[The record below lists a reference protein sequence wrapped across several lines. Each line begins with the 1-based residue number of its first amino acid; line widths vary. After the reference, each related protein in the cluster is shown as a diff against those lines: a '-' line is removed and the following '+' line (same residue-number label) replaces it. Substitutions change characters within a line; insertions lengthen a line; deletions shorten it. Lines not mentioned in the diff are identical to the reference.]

1 MNGDWVPLK
10 RIASLNPETLGE
22 DTEPGLEF
30 RYIDISATGRG
41 RLVHDPEPM
50 IFESAPSRARR
61 VLRQGDTILST
72 VRTYLRA
79 VWMLRDPKADL
90 VASTGFVCLRPI
102 PGIEPRYLGWLAQS
116 DLVVEEV
123 VARSVG
129 VSYPAINPSDLG
141 LIKIPLRAFDEQET
155 IADYLDRETA
165 RIDALIAAKQRM
177 CSLLEDRYWAWL
189 DSKIQ
194 ELASDFLPL
203 RRVMRRITDGPFGS
217 SLKSAHYVDAGAR
230 VVRLGNIGRGVF
242 KAADEAFISSDYYAQ
257 LSRHVVRQGDLL
269 VAGLGDSANPVGRA
283 CVAPDLGAAIV
294 KADCYC
300 AAVDP
305 NVADAEFIALWL
317 SSDGG
322 SQRIA
327 VAGRGTT
334 RTRINLE
341 IAKEIEV
348 PVLPLDEQ
356 HQIATEA
363 EQRRKLHEATADAME
378 RQVALL
384 HERRLGLISAAIT
397 GQIEI
402 PVAA

>member
-1 MNGDWVPLK
+1 MSNVDKKSDDDDLPVRLCNYTDVYYNERITGDLDFMVATATRDQCAIFGLRSGDVVLTK
-10 RIASLNPETLGE
+10 DSETADDIGVGALIAE
-22 DTEPGLEF
+22 DIPGLVCGYHLAVVRPRESAHGPYL
-30 RYIDISATGRG
+30 RWVLTSDATRQGMSMAATGVTRFG
-41 RLVHDPEPM
+41 
-50 IFESAPSRARR
+50 
-61 VLRQGDTILST
+61 LRSEAI
-72 VRTYLRA
+72 
-79 VWMLRDPKADL
+79 ADL
-90 VASTGFVCLRPI
+90 EVPMRPLH
-102 PGIEPRYLGWLAQS
+102 EQ
-116 DLVVEEV
+116 
-123 VARSVG
+123 
-129 VSYPAINPSDLG
+129 
-141 LIKIPLRAFDEQET
+141 RA
-155 IADYLDRETA
+155 IADYLDREA
-165 RIDALIAAKQRM
+165 GRIDALIAAKQRM

-189 DSKIQ
+189 DLKIQ

-257 LSRHVVRQGDLL
+257 LSRHAVRQGDLL

-334 RTRINLE
+334 RTRIDLE

-363 EQRRKLHEATADAME
+363 EQRRKLHEATADAIE

-384 HERRLGLISAAIT
+384 HERRLALISAAIS
-397 GQIEI
+397 GQIGI